1 MQILTRIK
9 TSFFADQETWILW
22 LPVFFGCGIIF
33 YFYFPNNSY
42 FPPLALFS
50 FSIFLII
57 IFKEQLWML
66 LLVALTIFIAGFLW
80 AKFYTEKIV
89 YTSKIESRIYA
100 TAIGRVDAVNSF
112 YNPILKRNSYQI
124 ILRDVALYKAGS
136 LVGDVVVKKEKIKK
150 VRKYKK
156 KKRNNANKS
165 LKKKRK
171 ISGLPRQGVALPR
184 NDDTYNL
191 ATKQPSAFA
200 KAKVR
205 LRTRK
210 SKRNNKTIIKTYLN
224 IAGYQEIDREFLAVD
239 YKSQNK
245 NWLGNQYQNPPKK
258 IILSVNTKMNNA
270 KIGDLIQSRVLLE
283 PFKAPYFPTGYDKG
297 FQNYF
302 KGIGGGGYA
311 ASNLKILQTNQ
322 HNNSEQNIKI
332 LRQIIA
338 KKILD
343 QTDEQAGGIAVALL
357 VGSKNFI
364 NKDILN
370 DVRRSGLAHL
380 LSISGLHFTLA
391 AGIFFFCIRFLLS
404 LNQYLTLHYN
414 IKKIAAFMAIF
425 AGLAYLLLADMPIPA
440 LRAFIIIT
448 LIFTAILFDLTP
460 NAFRSAAF
468 AALVILIFSPNAIF
482 SVSFQLS
489 FAAILA
495 LIVLA
500 DLSKPIHLNSSSRPI
515 YLKFFFYFLGIILSS
530 IAATIATTPFSI
542 YHFNNFIS
550 LGFLANLA
558 AIPIA
563 SFITMPCGFLA
574 LLLMPFGIEKLALI
588 PMQISIHWIIN
599 IANYVATIPHSY
611 ITVKSISATSF
622 GLIIFGGLWI
632 LLWKKPW
639 RLLGFVPIILGTY
652 LAYQT
657 LIPTLLIDQEKKM
670 VAFYFN
676 QKLIFLKPS
685 KSRQALDWGKKL
697 GLNEVYNINDLSEE
711 EKQDLQLNC
720 QENFC
725 EFRLKEKQIL
735 VLKGRNKINDI
746 CQKNHAKNYDSI
758 ININQ
763 KYQPPKCLHNP

>member
-9 TSFFADQETWILW
+9 NSFFADQENCILW
-22 LPVFFGCGIIF
+22 LPVFFGLGIIF

-42 FPPLALFS
+42 LFPFLLFS
-50 FSIFLII
+50 FSIFLIYV
-57 IFKEQLWML
+57 FKEQLLML
-66 LLVALTIFIAGFLW
+66 LIISLTIFLTGFLW
-80 AKFYTEKIV
+80 AKLYTEKIA
-89 YTSKIESRIYA
+89 YTSKIESKIYA
-100 TAIGRVDAVNSF
+100 TAIGKIDDINSF

-124 ILRDVALYKAGS
+124 VLKDVALHKAGT
-136 LVGDVVVKKEKIKK
+136 VANDVVVKKEKVKK
-150 VRKYKK
+150 VKKSKK
-156 KKRNNANKS
+156 KKPKNKK
-165 LKKKRK
+165 LKKPQK
-171 ISGLPRQGVALPR
+171 
-184 NDDTYNL
+184 
-191 ATKQPSAFA
+191 
-200 KAKVR
+200 
-205 LRTRK
+205 K
-210 SKRNNKTIIKTYLN
+210 SKRENKTVIKNYLN
-224 IAGYQEIDREFLAVD
+224 VAGYQEINREFLAID

-270 KIGDLIQSRVLLE
+270 KIGDLIQTRVLLE
-283 PFKAPYFPTGYDKG
+283 PFKTPYFSNGYDKS

-311 ASNLKILQTNQ
+311 ASNLKILKTNQ

-343 QTDEQAGGIAVALL
+343 QTDKKAGGIAVALL

-364 NKDILN
+364 NKNILN

-391 AGIFFFCIRFLLS
+391 AGIFFFSIRFLLS

-414 IKKIAAFMAIF
+414 IKKIAAFIAIF

-440 LRAFIIIT
+440 VRAFIIIT

-468 AALVILIFSPNAIF
+468 AALVILIFSPNTIL

-500 DLSKPIHLNSSSRPI
+500 DLCKPLHINSSDRPI

-588 PMQISIHWIIN
+588 PMQISIHWIID
-599 IANYVATIPHSY
+599 IAHYVATIPHSY

-652 LAYQT
+652 LAHQT
-657 LIPTLLIDQEKKM
+657 PIPTLLIDQEKKM

-685 KSRQALDWGKKL
+685 KSRQTMDWAKKL
-697 GLNEVYNINDLSEE
+697 GLSEVYNINDLNKK
-711 EKQDLQLNC
+711 EKENLQLNC

-725 EFRLKEKQIL
+725 EFKLEEKRIL
-735 VLKGRNKINDI
+735 ILKGRNKIAEI
-746 CQKNHAKNYDSI
+746 CQKSDAQGYDSV

-763 KYQPPKCLHNP
+763 KYQTPKCLHNLILIQP